1 MTMHLVN
8 GLTSLNTKKRKTKR
22 KPDSYYEPGWRKHN
36 KLLKRLNTD
45 TMTLNEYIDYIRGVY
60 KPIKKRY
67 PVKTYTPGS
76 VVSTVSTSVSKTES
90 EGSIPSTSAKP
101 NIDGGTRNWKQE
113 QERIQISKQ
122 YTIVP
127 AYNKG
132 PYMVVSKKD
141 LMKSIKSL

>member
-1 MTMHLVN
+1 M
-8 GLTSLNTKKRKTKR
+8 
-22 KPDSYYEPGWRKHN
+22 
-36 KLLKRLNTD
+36 
-45 TMTLNEYIDYIRGVY
+45 
-60 KPIKKRY
+60 
-67 PVKTYTPGS
+67 
-76 VVSTVSTSVSKTES
+76 STVSTSVSKTES

-141 LMKSIKSL
+141 LHTAGKKV